1 MLVPLMILI
10 YLLAVSYIVIT
21 NISDLPHYVA
31 LIFTD
36 AFTAQA
42 GAGGALGVMISNGIR
57 RGAFSNEAG
66 IGTEAMAHGAAKT
79 REPVREGLGGMLE
92 PAIDTLL
99 VCSLAACALLIA
111 GVWTASTLDGV
122 TMTAV
127 AFEPGIPG
135 IGSSLLVL
143 CVFFFSV
150 TPMFSYAYCGTQWL
164 NF

>member
-1 MLVPLMILI
+1 MQYKTILFARSALSETGLRLSDVWIGLILVILVSLVIFGWIRRIGQVASMLVPLMILI

-66 IGTEAMAHGAAKT
+66 IGIEVMAQWTDKT
-79 REPVREGLGGMLE
+79 R
-92 PAIDTLL
+92 
-99 VCSLAACALLIA
+99 
-111 GVWTASTLDGV
+111 
-122 TMTAV
+122 
-127 AFEPGIPG
+127 
-135 IGSSLLVL
+135 
-143 CVFFFSV
+143 
-150 TPMFSYAYCGTQWL
+150 
-164 NF
+164 